1 MMGNKLNILLLCN
14 RPARNAD
21 ASTVSDHLEAFGRF
35 SRHRITVLSFLRELP
50 SGLDLNRFDVVVIHY
65 TIAIGYLS
73 EHYIS
78 TAAKARV
85 RAFKGLKVAFIQDE
99 YRAVNIVIEALRYM
113 DVGLLFTCVL
123 EAEIGKVYD
132 RARLPGL
139 RAINNL
145 TGYVPEN
152 LVARQVPKVADRSI
166 DIGYRTRKP
175 PFWLGA
181 LAVEKWRIADA
192 VSERAAAAGL
202 RTDISYFEGDRL
214 YGDAWIDFVSNCRI
228 MLGVES
234 GASVFDFE
242 GDLQQRVDSYVAD
255 HPAAGF
261 EEVQE
266 MFLRPYEGL
275 IRLNQ
280 ISPRCFEAAALRT
293 PMVLFEG
300 EYSGVLVAGR
310 HYLAL
315 RKDYSNFAEIV
326 AAVRDIDRLQAIADR
341 AYEEIACNSAWSY
354 RRFIETFDTE
364 VLHEVAARGKTEAG
378 PAYSRTGL
386 LFALARSPSWLMHRA
401 VSATVQRLLL
411 GTPLRKVIFGIW
423 GRVPMSGRLMVR
435 PFLRLI
441 GR

>member
-1 MMGNKLNILLLCN
+1 MMSDALNILMLCN

-21 ASTVSDHLEAFGRF
+21 ASTVTDHLEAFGRF
-35 SRHRITVLSFLRELP
+35 SRHKITVLSFLRELP
-50 SGLDLNRFDVVVIHY
+50 SGLDLSRFDVVVIHY

-78 TAAKARV
+78 AAAKARV
-85 RAFKGLKVAFIQDE
+85 RAFEGLKVAFIQDE
-99 YRAVNIVIEALRYM
+99 YRAVNIVIEALRHM
-113 DVGLLFTCVL
+113 EVGLLFTCVP

-132 RARLPGL
+132 RIKLPGL

-145 TGYVPEN
+145 TGYVPEK
-152 LVARQVPKVADRSI
+152 LLARPVPTVTDRTI

-181 LAVEKWRIADA
+181 LSVEKWRIADA
-192 VSERAAAAGL
+192 VGERAAAAGL

-242 GDLQQRVDSYVAD
+242 GDLQQRVDAYVAA

-266 MFLRPYEGL
+266 RFLRPYEGL

-315 RKDYSNFAEIV
+315 RKDYSNLDLILEAT
-326 AAVRDIDRLQAIADR
+326 RDLERMQSMADC
-341 AYEEIACNSAWSY
+341 AYNEVACNPAWSY
-354 RRFIETFDTE
+354 RSFVDSFDAE
-364 VLHEVAARGKTEAG
+364 VERELAVRAR
-378 PAYSRTGL
+378 PPMRRAYSRSGL
-386 LFALARSPSWLMHRA
+386 AFALARSPAWVLHRA
-401 VSATVQRLLL
+401 LSNTAQRILL
-411 GTPLRKVIFGIW
+411 GTGLRKVIFGIW
-423 GRVPMSGRLMVR
+423 GRVPLSGRLIVR

>member
-1 MMGNKLNILLLCN
+1 MGDQLNILLLCN

-21 ASTVSDHLEAFGRF
+21 ASTVTDHLEAFERF
-35 SRHRITVLSFLRELP
+35 SHHSVTVISFIRELP
-50 SGLDLNRFDVVVIHY
+50 AGLDLNRFDVVVIHY

-78 TAAKARV
+78 ATAKARV
-85 RAFKGLKVAFIQDE
+85 HAFEGLKVAFIQDE
-99 YRAVNIVIEALRYM
+99 YRAVNVVIEALRYM
-113 DVGLLFTCVL
+113 DVGLLFTCVP

-132 RARLPGL
+132 RTRLPGL

-145 TGYVPEN
+145 TGYVPEK
-152 LVARQVPKVADRSI
+152 LLARQVPKVADRTI

-181 LAVEKWRIADA
+181 LSVEKWRIADA
-192 VSERAAAAGL
+192 VGERAAAAGL

-242 GDLQQRVDSYVAD
+242 GDLQPRVDSYVAD

-266 MFLRPYEGL
+266 KFLRPYEGL

-300 EYSGVLVAGR
+300 EYSGVLVPGR

-315 RKDYSNFAEIV
+315 RKDYANIADVI
-326 AAVRDIDRLQAIADR
+326 AAVRDIDRLQAIADC
-341 AYEEIACNSAWSY
+341 AYEEVACNPAWSY
-354 RRFIETFDTE
+354 RRFVETFDDE
-364 VLHEVAARGKTEAG
+364 VWREVATRGRAESRS
-378 PAYSRTGL
+378 AYSRTGL
-386 LFALARSPSWLMHRA
+386 LLALARSPAWLIHRA
-401 VSATVQRLLL
+401 ISATVQRLLL
-411 GTPLRKVIFGIW
+411 GTGLRKLIFGLW
-423 GRVPMSGRLMVR
+423 GRVPLSGRLMIR